1 MSDSNKQN
9 KPVPKVL
16 RKNGLVTWLAFAV
29 IVIVAINSVWK
40 HLG

>member
-1 MSDSNKQN
+1 MSDANKKD

-29 IVIVAINSVWK
+29 IAIVAINSVWK